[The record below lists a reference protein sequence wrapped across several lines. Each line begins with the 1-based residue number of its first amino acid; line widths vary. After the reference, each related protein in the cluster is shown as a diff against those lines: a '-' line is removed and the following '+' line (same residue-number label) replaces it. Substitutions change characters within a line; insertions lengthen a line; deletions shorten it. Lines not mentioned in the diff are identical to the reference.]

1 MVDVSPPKA
10 VIFDLG
16 KVLLDFDYGIT
27 VSRISER
34 CRLGSE
40 ELREL
45 IDQSPLHHRYEKGLI
60 STDEF
65 FHAIQEKTGYDGS
78 KEDFVAAFAD
88 IFTAI
93 PEMVEL
99 HGHLFERR
107 IPTYIFSNTNELAI
121 RHVKRQFPFFNEF
134 NGYVYSY
141 EYHSMKPDARLYE
154 AVERCVG
161 FGGESLLYLDD
172 RPENVA
178 AGEAHGWRARLHE
191 SPEQSIEIVRESGLF
206 E

>member
-1 MVDVSPPKA
+1 VVSPPKA

-27 VSRISER
+27 VARILER
-34 CRLGSE
+34 CRVSAE

-60 STDEF
+60 STDQF
-65 FHAIQEKTGYDGS
+65 FREVQVKTGYEGS
-78 KEDFVAAFAD
+78 KEEFVAAFAD

-93 PEMVEL
+93 PAMVEL
-99 HGHLFERR
+99 HARLCERR
-107 IPTYIFSNTNELAI
+107 IPTSIFSNTNELAI
-121 RHVKRQFPFFNEF
+121 RHVTRQFPFFNEF

-141 EYHSMKPDARLYE
+141 ESHSMKPDTRLYE

-161 FGGESLLYLDD
+161 FGGDALLYLDD
-172 RPENVA
+172 RLENVT

-191 SPEQSIEIVRESGLF
+191 SPEQSIEIVREAGLL